1 MQEGKRQVKAMGT
14 IIQLWIQHEDPTP
27 ILEAAVQQIRAFEKR
42 FSANDPASD
51 LMKVNQNA
59 GIQPTKVA
67 KDLFALIA
75 LAKEHSL
82 PEDSFLNIAMGP

>member
-1 MQEGKRQVKAMGT
+1 MGT

-59 GIQPTKVA
+59 GIPADQSSQRLVCFDRLSKRA
-67 KDLFALIA
+67 Q
-75 LAKEHSL
+75 LAR
-82 PEDSFLNIAMGP
+82 G

>member
-1 MQEGKRQVKAMGT
+1 MHLFAKGIQFFLKNCYDEQKKLGGETNGCKKEKDKSKRWERSF
-14 IIQLWIQHEDPTP
+14 QLWIQHEDPTP

-59 GIQPTKVA
+59 GI
-67 KDLFALIA
+67 
-75 LAKEHSL
+75 
-82 PEDSFLNIAMGP
+82 